1 MQSHHLFEYLMVC
14 VSWSLPDFTSVGTG
28 EMGRDLHIL
37 LLVTASG
44 SIILSVETSNL
55 KRNVTKAGEPGN
67 KASPKHLSEFCCSQ
81 PFIVMK
87 F

>member
-1 MQSHHLFEYLMVC
+1 MVC

-55 KRNVTKAGEPGN
+55 KHAVTKAGEPRN
-67 KASPKHLSEFCCSQ
+67 KASITNTVRFDLNRF
-81 PFIVMK
+81 F